1 VPLQIVTPHNVTPQ
15 NVTPQKVTCNKT
27 SPHKTSPATKK
38 KKKRHLPQNVTS
50 HKTSPPTKR
59 HLYKTSPV
67 TKRHLIV
74 VRTMRNNK
82 CPDIIAVVTMRNP
95 PVYVDKSATM
105 KQYKK
110 RQTFTTQQFVMTIG
124 YYVNIYNIYDS
135 DRLLCNNL
143 SRLSCNNTVYIVP
156 CNNMSM
162 TVVGYYATI
171 YHSYQQSP
179 RSSKIVSNGYH
190 ILQSAQG
197 LCPEENGPEGLV

>member
-1 VPLQIVTPHNVTPQ
+1 
-15 NVTPQKVTCNKT
+15 
-27 SPHKTSPATKK
+27 
-38 KKKRHLPQNVTS
+38 
-50 HKTSPPTKR
+50 
-59 HLYKTSPV
+59 
-67 TKRHLIV
+67 
-74 VRTMRNNK
+74 
-82 CPDIIAVVTMRNP
+82 
-95 PVYVDKSATM
+95 M

-110 RQTFTTQQFVMTIG
+110 GQTFTTQQFVMTIG

-162 TVVGYYATI
+162 MVVGYYVTI

-190 ILQSAQG
+190 KLQSAQG
-197 LCPEENGPEGLV
+197 LRPEENGPEGIV

>member
-1 VPLQIVTPHNVTPQ
+1 
-15 NVTPQKVTCNKT
+15 
-27 SPHKTSPATKK
+27 
-38 KKKRHLPQNVTS
+38 
-50 HKTSPPTKR
+50 
-59 HLYKTSPV
+59 
-67 TKRHLIV
+67 
-74 VRTMRNNK
+74 
-82 CPDIIAVVTMRNP
+82 
-95 PVYVDKSATM
+95 M

-110 RQTFTTQQFVMTIG
+110 GQTFTTQQFVMTIG

-162 TVVGYYATI
+162 MVVGYYVTI

-190 ILQSAQG
+190 KLQSAQG
-197 LCPEENGPEGLV
+197 LRPEENGPKGLMKKFPHHDAGHIHGQSGQLLL